1 MHELLLRQLAAD
13 FCVTEADILDG
24 SHHFTVFAPH
34 PDRRKYL
41 EVRPCILKIAVVNGK
56 LLFTGR
62 EDVIAR
68 CRELY
73 AVANAPWFMETPN
86 LANLNR
92 ELAAFGSHIRHARP
106 FYTADTALP
115 VDTRGFTICRYTPET
130 IAQFKGDDRFD
141 DAFGF
146 CADAPDMLG
155 IAALKDGQI
164 LGMAGASA
172 DSPYMW
178 QIGIN
183 VLPEARGQ
191 GIAAMLVQLL
201 RNDVLAA
208 GRLPFYGTSISHLES
223 QRVALRAGF
232 LPSWF
237 ELVAA
242 GDKPADSKILSIQT
256 E

>member
-1 MHELLLRQLAAD
+1 MHPLLLRQFSAD
-13 FCVTEADILDG
+13 FCVTEADILDDR
-24 SHHFTVFAPH
+24 HHFTVFAPH
-34 PDRRKYL
+34 PDRRRYL
-41 EVRPCILKIAVVNGK
+41 EISPCLLKIAEVNGK

-62 EDVIAR
+62 KDFIAR

-73 AVANAPWFMETPN
+73 ADANAPWFMEARN
-86 LANLNR
+86 MAALNR
-92 ELAAFGSHIRHARP
+92 ELSTFGAQIRHARP
-106 FYTADTALP
+106 FYTADQALP
-115 VDTRGFTICRYTPET
+115 VDTRDFTIVRYNQST
-130 IAQFKGDDRFD
+130 IQQFRGDDRFG

-146 CADAPDMLG
+146 CEDAPDMLG
-155 IAALKDGQI
+155 VAALKNDRI

-172 DSPYMW
+172 DSPYLW

-183 VLPEARGQ
+183 VLEETRGQ
-191 GIAAMLVQLL
+191 GIAAMLVSLL

-208 GRLPFYGTSISHLES
+208 GRLPFYGTSVSHLAS

-242 GDKPADSKILSIQT
+242 PDKT
-256 E
+256 EVHG